1 MIVVAS
7 LCERGV
13 QCWACSITVERFS
26 RYSGGGSIWEHYERA
41 VEAIEATVG
50 PFTIAEVWHANGR
63 GPALSNALTTAV
75 RDMRMHGLLRCV
87 KRAPS
92 RNRCLQWIVVR

>member
-1 MIVVAS
+1 MIVS

-26 RYSGGGSIWEHYERA
+26 RYGDHGSIWEWYERA
-41 VEAIEATVG
+41 VEAIEATRG
-50 PFTIAEVWHANGR
+50 PFTISEVWHANGG
-63 GPALSNALTTAV
+63 GPSLSNALTKAV
-75 RDMRMHGLLRCV
+75 RDMRMHGLLRCI
-87 KRAPS
+87 KRTPS